1 MKNMTRGQ
9 QMFTGIIEEKG
20 AVAGLEMGAADGKGA
35 RIKIRARK
43 ILQGTKVGD
52 SIAVNGVCLTA
63 TSLGADF
70 FTADVMAETL
80 RRSNLRSLAVGSQVN
95 LERAMAADGRFGGH
109 IVSGHIDGTGTIEK
123 LEREGN
129 DFALVGLHPLAGD
142 DDAVAGAGGVRVVEM
157 VLFRQV
163 HHRQGRVDLAVG
175 LQGGAHP
182 DLRHIGCGDVVG
194 GFGEIP
200 RNGNLIPLHGGIGD
214 LQPAHFL
221 PFERTEGEIGR
232 QGRDPLPVGRG
243 LHEFR
248 LVAGRHDNGRNQKD
262 DALFHG

>member
-1 MKNMTRGQ
+1 
-9 QMFTGIIEEKG
+9 MFTGIIEEKG

-80 RRSNLRSLAVGSQVN
+80 RRSNLGSLAVGSQVN

-129 DFALVGLHPLAGD
+129 
-142 DDAVAGAGGVRVVEM
+142 AVWVYVSASDS
-157 VLFRQV
+157 VL
-163 HHRQGRVDLAVG
+163 
-175 LQGGAHP
+175 
-182 DLRHIGCGDVVG
+182 
-194 GFGEIP
+194 
-200 RNGNLIPLHGGIGD
+200 NLIVEKGSIAIDGISLTVAKLEPSRFAVSVIPHTGDETTLLDKKVGDKVNLENDIVGKYVQRLLSGGSLGLANNPSAGNRSAITEE
-214 LQPAHFL
+214 FL
-221 PFERTEGEIGR
+221 RERG
-232 QGRDPLPVGRG
+232 
-243 LHEFR
+243 F
-248 LVAGRHDNGRNQKD
+248 
-262 DALFHG
+262 